1 MVLVIVML
9 ALIAFAVIARRSSRR
24 GSQQSLESLL

>member
-1 MVLVIVML
+1 ML
-9 ALIAFAVIARRSSRR
+9 ALVAFAVIARRSSKR